1 LKEAIEE
8 AQRQNVQVYS
18 IFYSAW
24 SGFSASRGVLPP
36 SNDGRETLKRF
47 SERTGGRA
55 FEVSPSLGLQ
65 AIFARI
71 AEDLRTQYQLDY
83 TPPPDTAAGRMHKLE
98 VRAKRKGAIVQ
109 ARDAFFA
116 EP

>member
-1 LKEAIEE
+1 MP
-8 AQRQNVQVYS
+8 RP
-18 IFYSAW
+18 
-24 SGFSASRGVLPP
+24 SG
-36 SNDGRETLKRF
+36 DGRETLKHL

-55 FEVSPSLGLQ
+55 FEVSSSLGLQ

-71 AEDLRTQYQLDY
+71 AEDLRTQYELDY
-83 TPPPDTAAGRMHKLE
+83 TPPPDTAPGRMHKLE